1 MKFLLRTAVLASA
14 LTCSSAFASS
24 LYQAECSVPACVPFN
39 TSNSYVVQ
47 FAVTTAQDNG
57 AAIGD
62 EITIYRQ
69 TSGRCE
75 IVSINWHVIDVPVLN
90 SSDLNY
96 FESDCLNP

>member
-1 MKFLLRTAVLASA
+1 MKFLAKAMLLSST
-14 LTCSSAFASS
+14 LTCSSAFAA

-69 TSGRCE
+69 TSGRCQ

-96 FESDCLNP
+96 FESDCLS